1 MNDLIKYL
9 RKKFDFIGSII
20 LGGYQISY
28 SSNPEQKCTDVQYFI
43 GCHMEKALLDIVTGK
58 EKKSK
63 IQGIVDFKKNQF
75 PYLTGEVLN
84 GPPRTMANRHCPTA
98 VSLSISGKQKKK
110 HMKIKSLK
118 PNELLELYMN
128 FGSKRNDIFKKN
140 YDIFY
145 ISRLQ
150 DLREISKPP
159 VLPVKAKTHSLLFL
173 TSKIL
178 NMNVGSYP
186 IRVGQNEC
194 VIIPAGQ
201 VFSYSNDDFIESE
214 DAEGFICGFNND
226 FLIGQIGSRDLL
238 KTFEFLTIW
247 GNPTIKPKE
256 KSAIHQ
262 IYTLNRIWNEYTEN
276 ALQNQKIIQAYLLAL
291 LCDLNIDYLPL
302 SSHKNKTAVE
312 LTNKFKELL
321 HQNIGN
327 SHKVSDFA
335 NMLNISPNHLNKN
348 IKLITQKSPSVWIRE
363 TLINEAKVL
372 LFQSDLSIQEIAS
385 ELGIDDQSYFARLFK
400 KQEGV
405 TPASY
410 RKMIDLS

>member
-1 MNDLIKYL
+1 M
-9 RKKFDFIGSII
+9 
-20 LGGYQISY
+20 
-28 SSNPEQKCTDVQYFI
+28 
-43 GCHMEKALLDIVTGK
+43 KA
-58 EKKSK
+58 
-63 IQGIVDFKKNQF
+63 
-75 PYLTGEVLN
+75 
-84 GPPRTMANRHCPTA
+84 
-98 VSLSISGKQKKK
+98 
-110 HMKIKSLK
+110 KIKSLN
-118 PNELLELYMN
+118 PNELLESYMS
-128 FGSKRNDIFKKN
+128 FGSKRNDIFKIN
-140 YDIFY
+140 YELFY
-145 ISRLQ
+145 IGRLQ

-159 VLPVKAKTHSLLFL
+159 IPPVKAKTHSLLFL
-173 TSKIL
+173 TSGIL
-178 NMNVGSYP
+178 TMKVGSHP
-186 IRVGQNEC
+186 IKISKNEC
-194 VIIPAGQ
+194 VIIPVGQ

-214 DAEGFICGFNND
+214 DGEGFICGFNDD

-262 IYTLNRIWNEYTEN
+262 TYTLNRIWNEYVEN
-276 ALQNQKIIQAYLLAL
+276 GLQNQKLIQAYLIAL

-302 SSHKNKTAVE
+302 SNHKNKTAVE
-312 LTNKFKELL
+312 LTNRFKKLL
-321 HQNIGN
+321 HQNICN

-335 NMLNISPNHLNKN
+335 KMLNISHNHLNKS
-348 IKLITQKSPSVWIRE
+348 IKLITQKSPSIWIRE

-405 TPASY
+405 TPANY